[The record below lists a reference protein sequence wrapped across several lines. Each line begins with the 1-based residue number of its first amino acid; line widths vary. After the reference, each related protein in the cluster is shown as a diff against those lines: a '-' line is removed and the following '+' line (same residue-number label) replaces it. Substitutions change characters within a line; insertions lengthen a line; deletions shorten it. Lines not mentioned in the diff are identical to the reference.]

1 MFINVIGISS
11 SDKKKSPT
19 SCSIHRARL
28 ISLRTFGAMTIPK
41 CFSVQLLFCNIF
53 IYLHNIQN
61 SLFRFNFNL
70 RTNIKIK
77 MRFFF
82 TLEQDKNTFN
92 NIYKHK
98 TSIASN
104 SYDKLTLVS
113 LTIYIYNLFIFVL
126 NLTLISIEIFFCMP
140 VFAMFNPFLQ
150 SYT

>member
-11 SDKKKSPT
+11 SDKKNHQHLVQ
-19 SCSIHRARL
+19 SIVHVWFRCAL
-28 ISLRTFGAMTIPK
+28 LGAMTIPK

-113 LTIYIYNLFIFVL
+113 LTIYIYNLFIICVKSNFDIHW
-126 NLTLISIEIFFCMP
+126 NFFLHAGICD
-140 VFAMFNPFLQ
+140 V
-150 SYT
+150 